1 MRKPFSLRTNNIH
14 RFKKKK
20 LVEKEKRV
28 TSCMEGC
35 PQGTQ
40 LPAGTSLH
48 IQLNICVK
56 KCRQQKRWAEER
68 IVVESEGRES
78 ATQG

>member
-1 MRKPFSLRTNNIH
+1 
-14 RFKKKK
+14 
-20 LVEKEKRV
+20 
-28 TSCMEGC
+28 MEGC